1 MEYIT
6 KLERVIMGW
15 FKDIPH
21 LPAGARRWIG
31 ENVWWLTI
39 IGLVLSG
46 IGVIGLLVS
55 IAGLAFV
62 GGVAASYYASST
74 FVLFALIN
82 AIVALVFTALE
93 CVLLAMAITPL
104 REKQKKGWVLL
115 FMTLLLG
122 AVSTVV
128 TAILTLSPL
137 SFVTSVLFGAIWL
150 AIGAYL
156 LSEIHGEFAHVE
168 RSKGVKAEK
177 ATPVVDTSK
186 EK

>member
-6 KLERVIMGW
+6 KLERIVIGW

-21 LPAGARRWIG
+21 LPAGARKWIG
-31 ENVWWLTI
+31 NNVWWLAI

-46 IGVIGLLVS
+46 ISVIGLLLS
-55 IAGLAFV
+55 IAGLALA

-74 FVLFALIN
+74 FVAFALIN
-82 AIVALVFTALE
+82 AIVALVFAVLD
-93 CVLLAMAITPL
+93 CVLLAMAISPL

-128 TAILTLSPL
+128 SAILTLSLL
-137 SFVTSVLFGAIWL
+137 SFITSILFGAIWL

-177 ATPVVDTSK
+177 ASSATDTSK